1 MGLGLNNKMQGK
13 SQMSQFAGQIDTA
26 GINLADLRALMEHP
40 KIQEMLSAPLPS
52 ENMKP
57 VPSRPELQMLPPEL
71 IKHKPSLLDSQEDP
85 AVVLSYEATVIR
97 EELIGYVDAIL

>member
-1 MGLGLNNKMQGK
+1 MGLGLKKQMQAT
-13 SQMSQFAGQIDTA
+13 SPLSPFAGQIETA

-52 ENMKP
+52 ENMKA

-71 IKHKPSLLDSQEDP
+71 IKHKPSLLDSQENP
-85 AVVLSYEATVIR
+85 AVVLSFEATVIR
-97 EELIGYVDAIL
+97 EELMGYVDAIL